1 MSAVQSKA
9 PSRKIGNIFL
19 TPDPQR
25 EGKRRLRA
33 GWRIAGQLILLVVIS
48 LLYGLLVVG
57 LGWFNSANPLM
68 QQAIGMGSS
77 LIGVTLAVYLA
88 RRWFDRRSFVS
99 LGLAVGGRAGADLL
113 VGFLIAGGMMFLIFL
128 LEWLAG
134 WLTLAGVSW
143 RQIGIWETVRQT
155 TIMLAVFI
163 SVGWYEELQARG
175 YWLQNL
181 TEGLNLTWG
190 VLISSGVFAL
200 AHLFNPNFNPLAMVG
215 IFLAGLFLAFAY
227 LRTRQLWLPIGLHIG
242 WNFFEGTVF
251 GFPVSGLEMFRLLQP
266 QVNGPELFTGGA
278 FGPEAGL
285 VLLPALAL
293 GFLLVNLYGS
303 GRET

>member
-1 MSAVQSKA
+1 MSVESLEPPLRKTGNLFLA
-9 PSRKIGNIFL
+9 P
-19 TPDPQR
+19 DAQR

-33 GWRIAGQLILLVVIS
+33 GWRILGQQFLLVVIS
-48 LLYGLLVVG
+48 LLYGLIGVVSGMFNQTNPLIQQAVG
-57 LGWFNSANPLM
+57 LS
-68 QQAIGMGSS
+68 SS
-77 LIGVTLAVYLA
+77 LIGVTLSVYLA

-99 LGLAVGGRAGADLL
+99 LGLVSGKWAGVDLL
-113 VGFLIAGGMMFLIFL
+113 VGFLIAGGMMLLIFL

-134 WLTLAGVSW
+134 WLTLGGVSW
-143 RQIGIWETVRQT
+143 RQVGVWETARQT

-163 SVGWYEELQARG
+163 AVGWYEELQARG

-181 TEGLNLTWG
+181 AEGLNLVWG
-190 VLISSGVFAL
+190 VLISSSAFAL
-200 AHLFNPNFNPLAMVG
+200 LHLFNPNFNPMAMAG

-242 WNFFEGTVF
+242 WNFFEGVVF

-266 QVNGPELFTGGA
+266 QINGPELFTGGA

-285 VLLPALAL
+285 VQLPALAL
-293 GFLLVNLYGS
+293 GFALVYWYGRKQRS
-303 GRET
+303 